1 MMEKAM
7 RAQTTTPQMR
17 RANKM
22 IKDITSLSGLDKA
35 GLLFQ
40 ILGESLALTLFNNLS
55 ESDLLKVRIRSKEL
69 KHISISLKK
78 EILEEFY
85 FKLLSNQNKHAVSE
99 PSDSLFD
106 FLSKLNDE
114 QLYYLL
120 INESSRVIALSI
132 DQVSDNKKQTFFNR
146 LEDPIQKN
154 EIIMEIGNLENIPLE
169 AVVTIA
175 KDLQQKVAFLPA
187 PKKFSRGGGESMA
200 KILSQMDSDEAQQ
213 YLDQIQGE
221 DPELYEEIKQYYLT
235 FDDLLD
241 MPEHLMKD
249 FWMSPDVDPDMLAR
263 ALRSYDEE
271 TVNTIVGFL
280 PKRKQSM
287 FAPIENPIAKKEIR
301 SARAALV
308 EIARKM
314 VDDGTFS
321 MDDIFGQEELE

>member
-1 MMEKAM
+1 
-7 RAQTTTPQMR
+7 
-17 RANKM
+17 M
-22 IKDITSLSGLDKA
+22 IKDINSLSGLDKA

-40 ILGESLALTLFNNLS
+40 ILGESLALTLFNDLS

-69 KHISISLKK
+69 KNVSISLKK

-85 FKLLSNQNKHAVSE
+85 FKLLSNQNKRTNLE

-106 FLSKLNDE
+106 FLTKLDNE

-120 INESSRVIALSI
+120 INESSRVIALGI
-132 DQVSDNKKQTFFNR
+132 DQVSDDKKQTFFSR
-146 LEDPIQKN
+146 IEDPMQKN
-154 EIIMEIGNLENIPLE
+154 EIIMEIGNLDNIPLE

-175 KDLQQKVAFLPA
+175 NDLKRKVAFLPA

-200 KILSQMDSDEAQQ
+200 KILSQMDADEAQQ

-221 DPELYEEIKQYYLT
+221 DPELYESIKQHYLT
-235 FDDLLD
+235 FDDLLE

-249 FWMSPDVDPDMLAR
+249 FWMSPDIDPDVLAR

-271 TVNTIVGFL
+271 TINSIIEFL
-280 PKRKQSM
+280 PKRKQAM
-287 FAPIENPIAKKEIR
+287 FTPIDKPIAKKEIR
-301 SARAALV
+301 SARANLV
-308 EIARKM
+308 SIARKM
-314 VDDGTFS
+314 VNDGEFS

>member
-1 MMEKAM
+1 
-7 RAQTTTPQMR
+7 
-17 RANKM
+17 M
-22 IKDITSLSGLDKA
+22 IKDINSLSGLDKA

-40 ILGESLALTLFNNLS
+40 ILGESLALTLFNDLS

-69 KHISISLKK
+69 RNVSISLKK

-85 FKLLSNQNKHAVSE
+85 FKLLSNQTKHTVANT
-99 PSDSLFD
+99 SDSLFD
-106 FLSKLNDE
+106 FLNKLDHE

-120 INESSRVIALSI
+120 VNESSRVIALGI
-132 DQVSDNKKQTFFNR
+132 DQVSDGKKQKFFSR

-154 EIIMEIGNLENIPLE
+154 EVIMEIGNLDNIPLE

-200 KILSQMDSDEAQQ
+200 KILSQMDDDEAQQ

-221 DPELYEEIKQYYLT
+221 DPELYEDIKQHYLT
-235 FDDLLD
+235 FDDLLE

-249 FWMSPDVDPDMLAR
+249 FWMSPDIDPDVLAR
-263 ALRSYDEE
+263 ALRSYEDE
-271 TVNTIVGFL
+271 TINSIIEFL
-280 PKRKQSM
+280 PKRKQAM
-287 FAPIENPIAKKEIR
+287 FTPIDKPIAKKEIR
-301 SARAALV
+301 TARANLV
-308 EIARKM
+308 AIARKM
-314 VDDGTFS
+314 VSDGEFS

>member
-1 MMEKAM
+1 
-7 RAQTTTPQMR
+7 
-17 RANKM
+17 M
-22 IKDITSLSGLDKA
+22 IKDINSLSGLDKA

-40 ILGESLALTLFNNLS
+40 ILGESLALTLFNDLS

-69 KHISISLKK
+69 RNVSISLKK

-85 FKLLSNQNKHAVSE
+85 FKLLSNQTKHTIANT
-99 PSDSLFD
+99 SDSLFD
-106 FLSKLNDE
+106 FLNQLDHE

-120 INESSRVIALSI
+120 INESSRVIALGI
-132 DQVSDNKKQTFFNR
+132 DQVSDGKKQKFFSR

-154 EIIMEIGNLENIPLE
+154 EVIMEIGNLDNIPLE

-200 KILSQMDSDEAQQ
+200 KILSQMDDDEAQQ

-221 DPELYEEIKQYYLT
+221 DPELYEDIKQHYLT
-235 FDDLLD
+235 FDDLLE

-249 FWMSPDVDPDMLAR
+249 FWMSPDIDPDILAR
-263 ALRSYDEE
+263 ALRSYEDE
-271 TVNTIVGFL
+271 TINSIIEFL
-280 PKRKQSM
+280 PKRKQAM
-287 FAPIENPIAKKEIR
+287 FTPIDKPIAKKEIR
-301 SARAALV
+301 TARANLV
-308 EIARKM
+308 AIARKM
-314 VDDGTFS
+314 VSDGEFS

>member
-1 MMEKAM
+1 
-7 RAQTTTPQMR
+7 
-17 RANKM
+17 M
-22 IKDITSLSGLDKA
+22 IKDINNLSGLDKA

-40 ILGESLALTLFNNLS
+40 ILGESLALTLFNDLS

-69 KHISISLKK
+69 KHVSIGLKK

-85 FKLLSNQNKHAVSE
+85 FKLLSNQNKHTVSGS
-99 PSDSLFD
+99 SDGLFD
-106 FLSKLNDE
+106 FLKKLDNE

-120 INESSRVIALSI
+120 INESSRVIALGI
-132 DQVSDNKKQTFFNR
+132 DQVSDGQKQQFFNR

-154 EIIMEIGNLENIPLE
+154 EIIMEIGNLDNIPLE

-200 KILSQMDSDEAQQ
+200 KILSQMDADEAQQ

-221 DPELYEEIKQYYLT
+221 DPDLYEDIKQYYLT
-235 FDDLLD
+235 FDDLLE

-249 FWMSPDVDPDMLAR
+249 FWMSPDIDPDVLAR
-263 ALRSYDEE
+263 ALRSYDED
-271 TVNTIVGFL
+271 TINTIIEFL
-280 PKRKQSM
+280 PKRKQAM
-287 FAPIENPIAKKEIR
+287 FTPIDKPIAKKEIR
-301 SARAALV
+301 TSRANLV
-308 EIARKM
+308 AIARKM
-314 VDDGTFS
+314 VDDGEFS

>member
-1 MMEKAM
+1 
-7 RAQTTTPQMR
+7 
-17 RANKM
+17 M
-22 IKDITSLSGLDKA
+22 INDINNLSGLDKA

-40 ILGESLALTLFNNLS
+40 ILGESLALTLFNDLS

-69 KHISISLKK
+69 KNVSVSLKK

-85 FKLLSNQNKHAVSE
+85 FKLLSNQNKSMHLDNSE
-99 PSDSLFD
+99 DLFE
-106 FLSKLNDE
+106 FLKKLTGE

-120 INESSRVIALSI
+120 INESSRVIALGV
-132 DQVSDNKKQTFFNR
+132 DQVSDNMKQDFFNKI
-146 LEDPIQKN
+146 EDPIQKN
-154 EIIMEIGNLENIPLE
+154 EIIMEIGNLDNIPLE

-175 KDLQQKVAFLPA
+175 NDLKQKVAFLPS

-221 DPELYEEIKQYYLT
+221 DPELYDSIKQYYLT

-249 FWMSPDVDPDMLAR
+249 FWMNPDVDPDNLAK

-271 TVNTIVGFL
+271 VTNTIVAYL
-280 PKRKQSM
+280 PKRKQAM
-287 FAPIENPIAKKEIR
+287 FTPIDKPISKKDIR
-301 SARAALV
+301 SARAQLVAL
-308 EIARKM
+308 ARTL
-314 VDDGTFS
+314 VDDGQFS